1 LKFEKKVKAGA
12 KFSQTQAIYNI
23 EKFKEFMKF
32 TRNFSVK
39 ILAGFVIL
47 KSTGMA
53 IFLNKNVPGIRVS
66 QELIDELKASGKEK
80 AFDTGLNIAAGHI
93 RQLKEGAICE
103 SAHIMAID
111 MEDKV
116 PIIMERAGVL

>member
-47 KSTGMA
+47 KSVGMA
-53 IFLNKNVPGIRVS
+53 NFFK
-66 QELIDELKASGKEK
+66 
-80 AFDTGLNIAAGHI
+80 
-93 RQLKEGAICE
+93 
-103 SAHIMAID
+103 
-111 MEDKV
+111 
-116 PIIMERAGVL
+116 

>member
-1 LKFEKKVKAGA
+1 
-12 KFSQTQAIYNI
+12 
-23 EKFKEFMKF
+23 MKF
-32 TRNFSVK
+32 AGNFSVK